1 MTRTSRLS
9 VSSPCPKV
17 TTTEV
22 ASAVMA
28 PLARNLEALTSS
40 KSS

>member
-1 MTRTSRLS
+1 MR
-9 VSSPCPKV
+9 
-17 TTTEV
+17 TTTDV

-28 PLARNLEALTSS
+28 PLARNLETLTVS

>member
-1 MTRTSRLS
+1 MALLPTHRPNAGCRAM
-9 VSSPCPKV
+9 
-17 TTTEV
+17 TEV